1 MCESLLKISKTNP
14 MRVLLICYVILCL
27 LFTGCKSQLQ
37 TDIIE
42 NNRSKVLEKINSDS
56 LRQLNQTQGL
66 GLTILHTAVVAND
79 QTVVKALISR
89 KINLDTK
96 TTSIK
101 NSGLTAL
108 HIAVQGEFV
117 EIVELLLKAGA
128 KKEIKFKNLT
138 ALDLAYFTGNQKIID
153 LLDNY

>member
-1 MCESLLKISKTNP
+1 MRILLF
-14 MRVLLICYVILCL
+14 YHVILGL

-96 TTSIK
+96 TTSIR

-128 KKEIKFKNLT
+128 NKEIKFKNLT
-138 ALDLAYFTGNQKIID
+138 ALDLAYFTGNLKIID
-153 LLDNY
+153 LLNNY

>member
-1 MCESLLKISKTNP
+1 
-14 MRVLLICYVILCL
+14 MRVLLIFYVVLGL
-27 LFTGCKSQLQ
+27 LFIACKSQLQ
-37 TDIIE
+37 TDIIK

-56 LRQLNQTQGL
+56 LRQLNQVQGL

-79 QTVVKALISR
+79 QTVVKALINR

-96 TTSIK
+96 TTSIR

-108 HIAVQGEFV
+108 HIAVQEEFV

-128 KKEIKFKNLT
+128 NKEIKFKNLT
-138 ALDLAYFTGNQKIID
+138 ALDLAYFTRNQKIID
-153 LLDNY
+153 LLNNY

>member
-1 MCESLLKISKTNP
+1 
-14 MRVLLICYVILCL
+14 MRVLLIFYVVLGL
-27 LFTGCKSQLQ
+27 LFIGCKSQLQ
-37 TDIIE
+37 TDIIK

-56 LRQLNQTQGL
+56 LRQLNQVQGL

-79 QTVVKALISR
+79 QTVVKALINR

-96 TTSIK
+96 TTSIR

-108 HIAVQGEFV
+108 HIAVQEEFV

-128 KKEIKFKNLT
+128 DKEIKFKNLT
-138 ALDLAYFTGNQKIID
+138 ALDLAYFTRNQKIID
-153 LLDNY
+153 LLNNF

>member
-1 MCESLLKISKTNP
+1 
-14 MRVLLICYVILCL
+14 MRVFIFYLILGL
-27 LFTGCKSQLQ
+27 LFIGCKSQLQ
-37 TDIIE
+37 RDIIK

-56 LRQLNQTQGL
+56 LRQLNQVQGL
-66 GLTILHTAVVAND
+66 GLTILHTAVIAND
-79 QTVVKALISR
+79 KTIVKALISR

-96 TTSIK
+96 TTSIR

-108 HIAVQGEFV
+108 HIAVQEEFV

-128 KKEIKFKNLT
+128 NKEIKFKNLT

-153 LLDNY
+153 LLNKY

>member
-1 MCESLLKISKTNP
+1 
-14 MRVLLICYVILCL
+14 MRILLIYYVILGL
-27 LFTGCKSQLQ
+27 LLTGCKSQLQ
-37 TDIIE
+37 IDIIK

-56 LRQLNQTQGL
+56 LRQLNQIQGL

-79 QTVVKALISR
+79 QTIVKALISR

-96 TTSIK
+96 TTSIR

-128 KKEIKFKNLT
+128 NKEIKFKNLT
-138 ALDLAYFTGNQKIID
+138 ALDLANFTGNQKIID
-153 LLDNY
+153 LLNKY

>member
-1 MCESLLKISKTNP
+1 
-14 MRVLLICYVILCL
+14 MRVLLIYYVILGL

-128 KKEIKFKNLT
+128 KKEIKFINLT

-153 LLDNY
+153 LLINY

>member
-1 MCESLLKISKTNP
+1 
-14 MRVLLICYVILCL
+14 MRVLLIFYVVLGL
-27 LFTGCKSQLQ
+27 LFIGCKSQLQ
-37 TDIIE
+37 TDIIK

-56 LRQLNQTQGL
+56 LRQLNQVQGL

-79 QTVVKALISR
+79 QTVVKALINR

-96 TTSIK
+96 TTSIR

-108 HIAVQGEFV
+108 HIAVQEEFV

-128 KKEIKFKNLT
+128 DKEIKFKNLT
-138 ALDLAYFTGNQKIID
+138 ALDLAYFTRNQKIID
-153 LLDNY
+153 LLNNK

>member
-1 MCESLLKISKTNP
+1 
-14 MRVLLICYVILCL
+14 MRVLLIYYVILGL
-27 LFTGCKSQLQ
+27 LLTGCKSQLQ
-37 TDIIE
+37 TDIIK

-56 LRQLNQTQGL
+56 LRQLNQVQGL

-96 TTSIK
+96 TTSIR

-108 HIAVQGEFV
+108 HIAVQEEFV

-128 KKEIKFKNLT
+128 DKEIKFKNLT
-138 ALDLAYFTGNQKIID
+138 ALDLAYFTRNQKIID
-153 LLDNY
+153 LINHY

>member
-1 MCESLLKISKTNP
+1 
-14 MRVLLICYVILCL
+14 MRVLLIFYVVLGL

-37 TDIIE
+37 TDIIK

-56 LRQLNQTQGL
+56 LRQLNQVQGL

-96 TTSIK
+96 TTSIR

-108 HIAVQGEFV
+108 HIAVQEEFV

-128 KKEIKFKNLT
+128 NKEIKFKNLT
-138 ALDLAYFTGNQKIID
+138 TLDLAHFTRNQKVIN
-153 LLDNY
+153 LLNNY

>member
-1 MCESLLKISKTNP
+1 MKIYKTNP
-14 MRVLLICYVILCL
+14 MRVLLIFYVVLGL
-27 LFTGCKSQLQ
+27 LFIGCKSQIQ
-37 TDIIE
+37 TDIIK

-56 LRQLNQTQGL
+56 LRQLNQEQGL

-96 TTSIK
+96 TTSIR

-108 HIAVQGEFV
+108 HIAVQEEFV
-117 EIVELLLKAGA
+117 EIVELILKAGA
-128 KKEIKFKNLT
+128 NKEIKFKNLT
-138 ALDLAYFTGNQKIID
+138 ALDLAYFTRNQKIID
-153 LLDNY
+153 LLNNF

>member
-1 MCESLLKISKTNP
+1 
-14 MRVLLICYVILCL
+14 MRVLLIYHVILGL

-37 TDIIE
+37 TDVIE

-96 TTSIK
+96 TTSIR

-128 KKEIKFKNLT
+128 NKEIKFKNLT

-153 LLDNY
+153 LLNNY

>member
-1 MCESLLKISKTNP
+1 
-14 MRVLLICYVILCL
+14 MRVLLIYYVILGL

-153 LLDNY
+153 LLINY

>member
-1 MCESLLKISKTNP
+1 
-14 MRVLLICYVILCL
+14 MRVLLIFYVVLGL
-27 LFTGCKSQLQ
+27 LFIGCKSQLQ
-37 TDIIE
+37 TDIIK

-56 LRQLNQTQGL
+56 LRQLNQVQGL

-89 KINLDTK
+89 KINLNTK
-96 TTSIK
+96 TTSIR

-108 HIAVQGEFV
+108 HIAVQEEFV

-128 KKEIKFKNLT
+128 NKEIKFKNLT
-138 ALDLAYFTGNQKIID
+138 ALDLAHFARNQKVIN
-153 LLDNY
+153 LLNKY

>member
-1 MCESLLKISKTNP
+1 
-14 MRVLLICYVILCL
+14 MRILLIYYVILGL
-27 LFTGCKSQLQ
+27 LLTGCKSQLQ
-37 TDIIE
+37 TDIIK

-56 LRQLNQTQGL
+56 LRQLNQVQGL

-79 QTVVKALISR
+79 QTIVKALISR

-96 TTSIK
+96 TTSIR

-128 KKEIKFKNLT
+128 DKEIKFKNLT
-138 ALDLAYFTGNQKIID
+138 ALDLANFTGNQKIID
-153 LLDNY
+153 LLNKY

>member
-1 MCESLLKISKTNP
+1 LKISKINP
-14 MRVLLICYVILCL
+14 MRVFIFYLILGL
-27 LFTGCKSQLQ
+27 LFIGCKSQLQ
-37 TDIIE
+37 RDIIK

-56 LRQLNQTQGL
+56 LRQLNQVQGL

-79 QTVVKALISR
+79 KTIVKALISR

-96 TTSIK
+96 TTSIR

-108 HIAVQGEFV
+108 HIAVQEEFV

-128 KKEIKFKNLT
+128 NKEIKFKNLT

-153 LLDNY
+153 LLNKY

>member
-1 MCESLLKISKTNP
+1 MKDFSSFLYIFYHFLRITK
-14 MRVLLICYVILCL
+14 
-27 LFTGCKSQLQ
+27 
-37 TDIIE
+37 
-42 NNRSKVLEKINSDS
+42 NRSKVLEKINSDS
-56 LRQLNQTQGL
+56 LRQLNQVQGL

-96 TTSIK
+96 TTSIR

-108 HIAVQGEFV
+108 HIAVQEEFV

-128 KKEIKFKNLT
+128 NKEIKFKNLT
-138 ALDLAYFTGNQKIID
+138 ALDLAQFARNQKIIN
-153 LLDNY
+153 LVITY

>member
-1 MCESLLKISKTNP
+1 MKIHNINP
-14 MRVLLICYVILCL
+14 MRVLLFFYVVLGL
-27 LFTGCKSQLQ
+27 LFIGCKSQLQ
-37 TDIIE
+37 TDIIK

-56 LRQLNQTQGL
+56 LRQLNQVQGL

-96 TTSIK
+96 TTSIR

-108 HIAVQGEFV
+108 HIAVQEEFV

-128 KKEIKFKNLT
+128 NKEIKFKNLT
-138 ALDLAYFTGNQKIID
+138 ALDLAHFKRNQKVIN
-153 LLDNY
+153 LLNNY

>member
-1 MCESLLKISKTNP
+1 MKISNTNP
-14 MRVLLICYVILCL
+14 MRVLLIFYVFLGL
-27 LFTGCKSQLQ
+27 LFIGCKSQLQ
-37 TDIIE
+37 TDIIK

-56 LRQLNQTQGL
+56 LRQLNQVQGL

-79 QTVVKALISR
+79 QTVVKALINR

-96 TTSIK
+96 TTSIR

-108 HIAVQGEFV
+108 HIAVQEEFV

-128 KKEIKFKNLT
+128 NKEIKFKNLT
-138 ALDLAYFTGNQKIID
+138 ALDLAHFTRNKKVIN
-153 LLDNY
+153 LLNNY

>member
-1 MCESLLKISKTNP
+1 
-14 MRVLLICYVILCL
+14 MRVLLIYHVILGL

-37 TDIIE
+37 TDVIE

-96 TTSIK
+96 TTSIR

-128 KKEIKFKNLT
+128 NKEIKFKNLT
-138 ALDLAYFTGNQKIID
+138 ALDLAYFTRNQKIID
-153 LLDNY
+153 LLK

>member
-1 MCESLLKISKTNP
+1 
-14 MRVLLICYVILCL
+14 MRVLLFFYVVLGL
-27 LFTGCKSQLQ
+27 LFIGCKSQLQ
-37 TDIIE
+37 TDIIK

-56 LRQLNQTQGL
+56 LRQLNQVQGL

-79 QTVVKALISR
+79 QTVVKALINR

-96 TTSIK
+96 TTSIR

-108 HIAVQGEFV
+108 HIAVQEEFV

-128 KKEIKFKNLT
+128 NKEIKFKNLT
-138 ALDLAYFTGNQKIID
+138 ALDLAHFTRNQKVIN
-153 LLDNY
+153 LLNNY

>member
-1 MCESLLKISKTNP
+1 MKISITNP
-14 MRVLLICYVILCL
+14 MRVLLFIYVILGL
-27 LFTGCKSQLQ
+27 LFIGCKSQLQ
-37 TDIIE
+37 TDVITK
-42 NNRSKVLEKINSDS
+42 NRSKVLEKINSNS
-56 LRQLNQTQGL
+56 LRQLNQVQGL

-96 TTSIK
+96 TTSIR

-108 HIAVQGEFV
+108 HIAVQEEFV

-128 KKEIKFKNLT
+128 DKEIKFKKFNSFRFSVL
-138 ALDLAYFTGNQKIID
+138 YKKSK
-153 LLDNY
+153 NY

>member
-1 MCESLLKISKTNP
+1 
-14 MRVLLICYVILCL
+14 MRVLLFFYVVLGL
-27 LFTGCKSQLQ
+27 LFIGCKSQLQ
-37 TDIIE
+37 TDIIK

-56 LRQLNQTQGL
+56 LRQLNQVQGL

-79 QTVVKALISR
+79 QTVVKALINR

-96 TTSIK
+96 TTSIR

-108 HIAVQGEFV
+108 HIAVQEEFV

-128 KKEIKFKNLT
+128 DKEIKFKNLT
-138 ALDLAYFTGNQKIID
+138 ALDLAHFARNQKVIN
-153 LLDNY
+153 LLNKY

>member
-1 MCESLLKISKTNP
+1 MKIHNINP
-14 MRVLLICYVILCL
+14 MRVLLIFYVVLGL
-27 LFTGCKSQLQ
+27 LFIGCKSQLQ
-37 TDIIE
+37 TDIIK

-56 LRQLNQTQGL
+56 LRQLNQVQGL

-79 QTVVKALISR
+79 QTVVKALINR

-96 TTSIK
+96 TTSIR

-108 HIAVQGEFV
+108 HIAVQEEFV

-128 KKEIKFKNLT
+128 DKEIKFKNLT
-138 ALDLAYFTGNQKIID
+138 ALDLAYFTENQNIID
-153 LLDNY
+153 LLNNY

>member
-1 MCESLLKISKTNP
+1 
-14 MRVLLICYVILCL
+14 MRVLLFFYVVLGL
-27 LFTGCKSQLQ
+27 LFIGCKSQLQ
-37 TDIIE
+37 TDIIK

-56 LRQLNQTQGL
+56 LRQLNQVQGL

-79 QTVVKALISR
+79 QTVVKALINR

-96 TTSIK
+96 TTSIR

-108 HIAVQGEFV
+108 HIAVQEEFV

-128 KKEIKFKNLT
+128 NKEIKFKNLT
-138 ALDLAYFTGNQKIID
+138 ALDLAQFARNQKIIN
-153 LLDNY
+153 LLNKY

>member
-1 MCESLLKISKTNP
+1 
-14 MRVLLICYVILCL
+14 MRILLIYYVILGFL
-27 LFTGCKSQLQ
+27 LTGCKSQLQ
-37 TDIIE
+37 TDIIK

-56 LRQLNQTQGL
+56 LRQLNQIQGL

-79 QTVVKALISR
+79 QTIVKALISR

-96 TTSIK
+96 TTSIR

-128 KKEIKFKNLT
+128 DKEIKFKNLT
-138 ALDLAYFTGNQKIID
+138 ALDLANFTGNPKIID
-153 LLDNY
+153 LLNKY

>member
-1 MCESLLKISKTNP
+1 
-14 MRVLLICYVILCL
+14 MRVLLIYHVILGL

-37 TDIIE
+37 TDVIE

-96 TTSIK
+96 TTSIR

-128 KKEIKFKNLT
+128 NKEIKFKNLT
-138 ALDLAYFTGNQKIID
+138 ALDLAYFTGNLKIID
-153 LLDNY
+153 LLNNY

>member
-1 MCESLLKISKTNP
+1 MSECLLKISKTNP
-14 MRVLLICYVILCL
+14 MRVLLIYHVILGL

-37 TDIIE
+37 TDVIE

-96 TTSIK
+96 TTSIR

-128 KKEIKFKNLT
+128 NKEIKFKNLT
-138 ALDLAYFTGNQKIID
+138 ALDLAYFTRNQKIID
-153 LLDNY
+153 LLK

>member
-1 MCESLLKISKTNP
+1 MKICNTNP
-14 MRVLLICYVILCL
+14 MRVLLIFYVILGL
-27 LFTGCKSQLQ
+27 LFIGCKSQLQ
-37 TDIIE
+37 TDVITK
-42 NNRSKVLEKINSDS
+42 NRSKVLEKINSDS
-56 LRQLNQTQGL
+56 LRQLNQVQGL

-96 TTSIK
+96 TTSIR

-108 HIAVQGEFV
+108 HIAVQEEFV

-128 KKEIKFKNLT
+128 DKEIKFKNLT
-138 ALDLAYFTGNQKIID
+138 ALDLAYFTRNQKIIE
-153 LLDNY
+153 LLNKY

>member
-1 MCESLLKISKTNP
+1 MKISNTNT
-14 MRVLLICYVILCL
+14 MRVLLIYYVILGFL
-27 LFTGCKSQLQ
+27 LTGCKSQLQ
-37 TDIIE
+37 TDIIK

-56 LRQLNQTQGL
+56 LRQLNQIQGL

-79 QTVVKALISR
+79 QIIVKALISR
-89 KINLDTK
+89 KINLNTK
-96 TTSIK
+96 TTSIR

-128 KKEIKFKNLT
+128 NKEIKFKNLT
-138 ALDLAYFTGNQKIID
+138 ALYLANFTGNQKIID
-153 LLDNY
+153 LLNKY

>member
-1 MCESLLKISKTNP
+1 MYWSWSNH
-14 MRVLLICYVILCL
+14 
-27 LFTGCKSQLQ
+27 FQ

-96 TTSIK
+96 TTSIR

-128 KKEIKFKNLT
+128 NKEIKFKNLT
-138 ALDLAYFTGNQKIID
+138 ALDLAYFTGNHKIID
-153 LLDNY
+153 LINNY

>member
-1 MCESLLKISKTNP
+1 
-14 MRVLLICYVILCL
+14 MRVLLIFYVVLGL
-27 LFTGCKSQLQ
+27 LFIGCKSQLQ
-37 TDIIE
+37 TDIIK

-56 LRQLNQTQGL
+56 LRQLNQVQGL

-79 QTVVKALISR
+79 QTVVKALINR

-96 TTSIK
+96 TTSIR

-108 HIAVQGEFV
+108 HIAVQEEFV

-128 KKEIKFKNLT
+128 DKEIKFKNLT
-138 ALDLAYFTGNQKIID
+138 ALDLAYFTRNQKIID
-153 LLDNY
+153 LLNI

>member
-1 MCESLLKISKTNP
+1 MKIHNINP
-14 MRVLLICYVILCL
+14 MRVLLIFYVVLGL
-27 LFTGCKSQLQ
+27 LFIGCKSQLQ
-37 TDIIE
+37 TDIIK

-56 LRQLNQTQGL
+56 LRQLNQVQGL

-79 QTVVKALISR
+79 QTFVKALINR

-96 TTSIK
+96 TTSIR

-108 HIAVQGEFV
+108 HIAVQEEFV

-128 KKEIKFKNLT
+128 NKEIKFKNLT
-138 ALDLAYFTGNQKIID
+138 ALDLARFTRNQNVIN
-153 LLDNY
+153 LLNNY

>member
-1 MCESLLKISKTNP
+1 
-14 MRVLLICYVILCL
+14 MRVLLIFYVVLGL
-27 LFTGCKSQLQ
+27 LFIGCKSQLQ
-37 TDIIE
+37 TDIIK

-56 LRQLNQTQGL
+56 LRQLNQEQGL

-79 QTVVKALISR
+79 QTVVKALINR

-96 TTSIK
+96 TTSIR

-108 HIAVQGEFV
+108 HIAVQEEFV

-128 KKEIKFKNLT
+128 NKEIKFKNLT
-138 ALDLAYFTGNQKIID
+138 ALDLAYFTRNQKIID
-153 LLDNY
+153 LLNNN